1 MSFSRAIDRLMPC
14 HISILVLIAVI
25 TAAFYLRAEAI
36 QGKSTIN
43 LFLKWVCRS
52 VGVAEALFHAAT
64 VFPPAHKHT
73 RTYYHIEFMHISFPW
88 CASGLSAEQEAW
100 LESVS
105 YGNIST
111 DWPPLSVNQS
121 GYLLINVQTFEELTR
136 TSNYPYHQAGDAPI
150 FNLPLLHN
158 PHTPSCSEQHNPSC
172 QCTGCV
178 AANFRPQLKHTCTY
192 FVTR

>member
-1 MSFSRAIDRLMPC
+1 M
-14 HISILVLIAVI
+14 
-25 TAAFYLRAEAI
+25 
-36 QGKSTIN
+36 
-43 LFLKWVCRS
+43 
-52 VGVAEALFHAAT
+52 AEALLHAAT

-136 TSNYPYHQAGDAPI
+136 TANYPYHQAGDAPI
-150 FNLPLLHN
+150 FNIPLLHN
-158 PHTPSCSEQHNPSC
+158 PHTPVN
-172 QCTGCV
+172 
-178 AANFRPQLKHTCTY
+178 N
-192 FVTR
+192 